1 MANFHFLD
9 AIGKDSG
16 TPVTENFLPI
26 DHLLSRA
33 ARGVPQQVK
42 AQGEESAAD
51 EMVGEENLEKNV
63 KKDKKATKG
72 DLGNEVAECKQL
84 CDNESGCP
92 WTMRSLMG
100 GSLKIY

>member
-1 MANFHFLD
+1 
-9 AIGKDSG
+9 
-16 TPVTENFLPI
+16 
-26 DHLLSRA
+26 
-33 ARGVPQQVK
+33 
-42 AQGEESAAD
+42 
-51 EMVGEENLEKNV
+51 MVGEENLEKNV